1 MQIRFA
7 TDLSANEYVRRRAW
21 RDAALDTCPLHN
33 KGGCGFASHGT
44 YSRKTPEGTKIARW
58 YCPDGH
64 CTFSL
69 LPDCLSSRLPGSL
82 IEVETTIDEVENAS
96 SQEAAVHDLRIDIG
110 LTGILRWIRRRLFLV
125 RATLTILIELLPI
138 LPQDCTPCISSFRVA
153 LGVEHALPALR
164 IYAEPYLHI
173 LPPPIGFGPRPQ
185 HKRIQKRP
193 FQHKTGTDPP
203 QKRE

>member
-7 TDLSANEYVRRRAW
+7 TDLSADEYVRRRAW

-44 YSRKTPEGTKIARW
+44 YSRQAPQGTKIARW

-64 CTFSL
+64 STFSL

-82 IEVETTIDEVENAS
+82 IEVETAIDEVENAS
-96 SQEAAVHDLRIDIG
+96 SQEAAVHDLRLDVG
-110 LTGILRWIRRRLFLV
+110 LTGVLRWIRRRLFLV
-125 RATLTILIELLPI
+125 RATLTLLIELLPI
-138 LPQDCTPCISSFRVA
+138 LPEDCTPCISSFRVA

-164 IYAEPYLHI
+164 IYAAPYLQI

-185 HKRIQKRP
+185 HKRIQKRH